1 MLSATPGKFFTRLA
15 LAGVIALSGVAARA
29 APADELVRIS
39 GTGSGTGGMQ
49 LLASAYMKA
58 NPSARIEVVKAMGS
72 SGGINAVIDGRLEL
86 AVSNR
91 APNAAESA
99 RAALATVEYAR
110 TPFIVAV
117 HRELGI
123 NALTST
129 QLAALYAQG
138 AATFPNGKRARPVLR
153 LSDAADTQLLQS
165 FSPEVAQA
173 VDAVATRRGML
184 NANTDTDAADLVEKT
199 AGAFAVSTLALVES
213 EKRPLVGLTIDGKV
227 PSVANL
233 ANGSYPYYK
242 TLFLIVGPSATP
254 ATQAFAAYVRSAA
267 GRELLSAAGHWVR

>member
-1 MLSATPGKFFTRLA
+1 MPIPSPGRFFARLA
-15 LAGVIALSGVAARA
+15 FAGVIALSAMAARA
-29 APADELVRIS
+29 APGDEPVRIS

-49 LLASAYMKA
+49 LLAAAYMQA
-58 NPSARIEVVKAMGS
+58 NPGARIEVVKAMGS
-72 SGGINAVIDGRLEL
+72 SGGINAVVDGRLEL
-86 AVSNR
+86 TVSNR
-91 APNAAESA
+91 APNAAEIA
-99 RAALATVEYAR
+99 RTVLATVEYAR

-117 HRELGI
+117 HRDLGI
-123 NALTST
+123 TALTSS
-129 QLAALYAQG
+129 QLAALYAEG

-165 FSPEVAQA
+165 FSPEVARA

-184 NANTDTDAADLVEKT
+184 NANTDTEAADFVEKT

-213 EKRPLVGLTIDGKV
+213 ERRPLVALTIDGKV

-242 TLFLIVGPSATP
+242 ALFLIAGPAATP

-267 GRELLSAAGHWVR
+267 GRELLGTAGHWVR